1 MLEVHC
7 EIMLL
12 ILENTSHKAMNPTWM
27 SQEVDGSMVRINGL
41 FMVISPL
48 INGVLL
54 GVSYTHW
61 SDHHLVAGWA
71 THVSTKSARQKWLRN
86 FVGKHHWNQ
95 KKRSRRTPKTQRV
108 DSWRSP
114 FQPWLQGH
122 VNSPSQKG
130 HVRRIA
136 RYVHNTYTLILDRCL
151 RNLWDP
157 PIK

>member
-54 GVSYTHW
+54 GVSYTH
-61 SDHHLVAGWA
+61 
-71 THVSTKSARQKWLRN
+71 
-86 FVGKHHWNQ
+86 
-95 KKRSRRTPKTQRV
+95 
-108 DSWRSP
+108 
-114 FQPWLQGH
+114 
-122 VNSPSQKG
+122 
-130 HVRRIA
+130 
-136 RYVHNTYTLILDRCL
+136 
-151 RNLWDP
+151 
-157 PIK
+157 